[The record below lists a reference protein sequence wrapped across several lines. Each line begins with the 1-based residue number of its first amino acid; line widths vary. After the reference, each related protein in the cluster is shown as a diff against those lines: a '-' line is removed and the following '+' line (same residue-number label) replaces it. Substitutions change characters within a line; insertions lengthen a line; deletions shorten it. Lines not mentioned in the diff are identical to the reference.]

1 MQNESVKRINEKPV
15 FKPAAAAAAAAA
27 ANECRELRNPQFK
40 KLSKNA
46 SLRQMINMQVTI

>member
-1 MQNESVKRINEKPV
+1 MQNESVKRIMEKPV
-15 FKPAAAAAAAAA
+15 FKPAAAAAAA